1 MSVDPKPSRPEAI
14 RRLLTAALDPKGGRG
29 SSPRAWAKRCKRKGV
44 AWVGSN
50 VMFGSAIRGRGMAS
64 GKLRLWTGIAGLIA
78 LLALTDP
85 TLGAGLYRCHAKDA
99 VSLADDGTLGR
110 NKVTEYWRQVS
121 EDVIVDTT
129 TGAIRFGDADP
140 QTWKIVQNGDFSND
154 FVAVPQFTPAP
165 APSDTI
171 RVRAWQDMK
180 TVLFIRYGLLM
191 MVTGTCEPI
200 Q

>member
-1 MSVDPKPSRPEAI
+1 
-14 RRLLTAALDPKGGRG
+14 
-29 SSPRAWAKRCKRKGV
+29 
-44 AWVGSN
+44 
-50 VMFGSAIRGRGMAS
+50 MARS
-64 GKLRLWTGIAGLIA
+64 KQKLMTIVAGLA
-78 LLALTDP
+78 AMGWLALTDP

-110 NKVTEYWRQVS
+110 SKVTEYWRQVS
-121 EDVIVDTT
+121 EDVVVDTT

-154 FVAVPQFTPAP
+154 FVAVPQFTPTQ